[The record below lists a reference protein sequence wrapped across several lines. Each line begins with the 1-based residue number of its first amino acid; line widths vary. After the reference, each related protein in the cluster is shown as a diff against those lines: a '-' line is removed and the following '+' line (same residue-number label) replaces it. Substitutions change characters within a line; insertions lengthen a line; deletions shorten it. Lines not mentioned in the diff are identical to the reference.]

1 MTSAGGTA
9 VAVPT
14 GFELRT
20 PHDWVDFSVADEAS
34 ENRVADDV
42 WTRARD
48 GGFTEEQAG
57 QYAEQLRRSVR
68 QARNAGAVHA
78 AGTFQVYED
87 GALIATVLVSVVTP
101 PATGDIIGA
110 LTAVAQPAHADGT
123 WRRVS
128 TAQIPA
134 IGTVGRVHGIQ
145 NVSQDGVT
153 MRCAVM
159 HTVVPLP
166 GATNVLV
173 VTGSSPNLAEAEEIF
188 ELFATITATLT
199 FSYKGEASALTPP
212 AASPGEV
219 GS

>member
-1 MTSAGGTA
+1 MAA
-9 VAVPT
+9 PI

-20 PHDWVDFSVADEAS
+20 PQDWVDFSVADEAS
-34 ENRVADDV
+34 ENRVADEV
-42 WTRARD
+42 WTRARE
-48 GGFTEEQAG
+48 GGFPEKQAG

-78 AGTFQVYED
+78 MGTFQVYED
-87 GALIATVLVSVVTP
+87 GALIATMLVSVVTP

-110 LTAVAQPAHADGT
+110 LTAVAQPAHDDGT

-134 IGTVGRVHGIQ
+134 IGTAGRVHGIQ
-145 NVSQDGVT
+145 NVTQDGAT

-166 GATNVLV
+166 GTANVLV

-199 FSYKGEASALTPP
+199 FSYEGGTAAITPP
-212 AASPGEV
+212 AASLGEV

>member
-1 MTSAGGTA
+1 M
-9 VAVPT
+9 AVPT

-20 PHDWVDFSVADEAS
+20 PQDWVDFSVADEAS
-34 ENRVADDV
+34 ENRVADEV
-42 WTRARD
+42 WTRARE

-68 QARNAGAVHA
+68 QARTAGAVHA
-78 AGTFQVYED
+78 AGTFQVYEN

-128 TAQIPA
+128 TTQIPA

-145 NVSQDGVT
+145 NVTQDGAT

-166 GATNVLV
+166 GTVNVLV

-188 ELFATITATLT
+188 ELFATITATLSFT
-199 FSYKGEASALTPP
+199 YQEEAAAPTPP
-212 AASPGEV
+212 AASSGEV
-219 GS
+219 GG

>member
-1 MTSAGGTA
+1 MTGATTTSPT
-9 VAVPT
+9 PT

-20 PHDWVDFSVADEAS
+20 PDDWVDYSVADEAS
-34 ENRVADDV
+34 ENRMANEV

-48 GGFTEEQAG
+48 GGFTEDQAG

-68 QARNAGAVHA
+68 QARAAGAVHA

-87 GALIATVLVSVVTP
+87 GPLTATVLVSVVTP
-101 PATGDIIGA
+101 PATGDILGA
-110 LTAVAQPAHADGT
+110 LTAVGQPARPDGT

-128 TAQIPA
+128 TAQIPT

-145 NVSQDGVT
+145 HVTQDGAT

-166 GATNVLV
+166 GSANVLL
-173 VTGSSPNLAEAEEIF
+173 VTGSSPNLAEAEELF
-188 ELFATITATLT
+188 ELFATITATLIFT
-199 FSYKGEASALTPP
+199 WEGDGRALTPQ
-212 AASPGEV
+212 AASPV
-219 GS
+219 GVGG

>member
-1 MTSAGGTA
+1 M
-9 VAVPT
+9 AVPI

-20 PHDWVDFSVADEAS
+20 PQDWVDFSVADEAS
-34 ENRVADDV
+34 ENRVADEV
-42 WTRARD
+42 WHRARE

-68 QARNAGAVHA
+68 QARTTGAVHA

-128 TAQIPA
+128 TVRIPA

-145 NVSQDGVT
+145 IVTQDGAT
-153 MRCAVM
+153 MRRAVM

-166 GATNVLV
+166 GTVNVLV

-188 ELFATITATLT
+188 ELFDTITATLT
-199 FSYKGEASALTPP
+199 FTYQEEAAAPTPP
-212 AASPGEV
+212 TASSGGSAARG
-219 GS
+219 

>member
-1 MTSAGGTA
+1 MTGATTTVST
-9 VAVPT
+9 PT
-14 GFELRT
+14 GFRLRT
-20 PHDWVDFSVADEAS
+20 PEDWVDYPVADEAS
-34 ENRVADDV
+34 ENRMANDV
-42 WTRARD
+42 WTRARE

-68 QARNAGAVHA
+68 EARRAGAVHA
-78 AGTFQVYED
+78 AGVFQLYEN
-87 GALIATVLVSVVTP
+87 GPLTASLLVSVVTP
-101 PATGDIIGA
+101 PATGDILGA
-110 LTAVAQPAHADGT
+110 LTAVGQPAHADGT

-145 NVSQDGVT
+145 NVTQDGAT

-166 GATNVLV
+166 GTANVLV
-173 VTGSSPNLAEAEEIF
+173 VTGSSPNLAEAEELF
-188 ELFATITATLT
+188 ELFATIIGTLELT
-199 FSYKGEASALTPP
+199 WEGDGPALTPP
-212 AASPGEV
+212 AASPQGV

>member
-1 MTSAGGTA
+1 M
-9 VAVPT
+9 AVPI

-20 PHDWVDFSVADEAS
+20 PQDWVDFSVADDAS
-34 ENRVADDV
+34 ENRVADEV
-42 WTRARD
+42 WTRARES
-48 GGFTEEQAG
+48 GFTEEQAG

-68 QARNAGAVHA
+68 QARNVGAVHA
-78 AGTFQVYED
+78 TGTFQVYED
-87 GALIATVLVSVVTP
+87 GALIATMLLSVVTP

-145 NVSQDGVT
+145 NVTQEGAS

-166 GATNVLV
+166 GTANVLV

-199 FSYKGEASALTPP
+199 FSDEGEAAALTPL
-212 AASPGEV
+212 AVSPGEV

>member
-1 MTSAGGTA
+1 MTGTTA
-9 VAVPT
+9 ISPTPT
-14 GFELRT
+14 GFLLRT
-20 PHDWVDFSVADEAS
+20 PEDWVDFSVADEAS
-34 ENRVADDV
+34 ENRMANEV
-42 WTRARD
+42 WTRAHD
-48 GGFTEEQAG
+48 GGFTDEQAG

-68 QARNAGAVHA
+68 QARIAGAVHA

-87 GALIATVLVSVVTP
+87 GPLTATVLVSVVTP
-101 PATGDIIGA
+101 PATGDILGA
-110 LTAVAQPAHADGT
+110 LTAVGQPARADGT

-145 NVSQDGVT
+145 NVTQDGVSF
-153 MRCAVM
+153 RCAVM

-166 GATNVLV
+166 GSANVLL
-173 VTGSSPNLAEAEEIF
+173 VTGSSPNLAEAEELF

-199 FSYKGEASALTPP
+199 FTWEGDGPALTPP
-212 AASPGEV
+212 VASSGGA